1 MFTGLVEETGRIEAI
16 EHGTNAVTLTVSAD
30 VCLGGTNTGDSIAVN
45 GCCLTA
51 IKVTKRGKSRG
62 FQFDLLRETWDVTN
76 LSSLRRGS
84 AVNLE
89 RALALGQRMGGHFVT
104 GHVDAVGKIRKWEK
118 QGNDWLLDVD
128 AVGKIRKWEKQG
140 NDWLLDV
147 DASAALMT
155 GFVPKGS
162 VAIDGISLTVAKL
175 RKRGFAVWIIPH
187 TRQMTNLRTRK
198 VGDTVNLETDL
209 LGKYAQRHPER

>member
-1 MFTGLVEETGRIEAI
+1 MFTGLIEETGRIEAI
-16 EHGTNAVTLTVSAD
+16 EHGVDAVTLAVSAA

-51 IKVTKRGKSRG
+51 TKVTKRGKSRG
-62 FQFDLLRETWDVTN
+62 IQFDLLRETWEVIN
-76 LSSLRRGS
+76 LNSLRPGS
-84 AVNLE
+84 AVNLD

-104 GHVDAVGKIRKWEK
+104 GHVDAVGKVRKWKK

-128 AVGKIRKWEKQG
+128 AP
-140 NDWLLDV
+140 
-147 DASAALMT
+147 ASLMT
-155 GFVPKGS
+155 GFVAKGS
-162 VAIDGISLTVAKL
+162 VAIDGISLTLAKL

-187 TRQMTNLRTRK
+187 TRQVTNLRTRK

-209 LGKYAQRHPER
+209 LGKYAQRQFGR

>member
-1 MFTGLVEETGRIEAI
+1 MFTGLVEETGRIQAI
-16 EHGTNAVTLTVSAD
+16 EHDTDAVTLTVSAD

-51 IKVTKRGKSRG
+51 TTVTQRGESRG
-62 FQFDLLRETWDVTN
+62 FQFDLLRETWDVTD

-104 GHVDAVGKIRKWEK
+104 GHVDAVGTIRKWEK
-118 QGNDWLLDVD
+118 QGKDWLL
-128 AVGKIRKWEKQG
+128 A
-140 NDWLLDV
+140 V
-147 DASAALMT
+147 DASVSLMT
-155 GFVPKGS
+155 GIVPKGS
-162 VAIDGISLTVAKL
+162 VAVDGISLTVAKL

-187 TRQMTNLRTRK
+187 TRRMTNLRTRK
-198 VGDTVNLETDL
+198 IGDPVNLETDL
-209 LGKYAQRHPER
+209 LGKYVLRHLDR